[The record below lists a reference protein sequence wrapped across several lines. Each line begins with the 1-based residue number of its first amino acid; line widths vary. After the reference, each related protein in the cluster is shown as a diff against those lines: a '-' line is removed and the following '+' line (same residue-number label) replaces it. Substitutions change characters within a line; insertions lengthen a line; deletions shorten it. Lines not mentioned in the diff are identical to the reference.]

1 MAGGPSSSPMLHRTA
16 ESVNNSRVKEERE
29 TAKSKL
35 LDAKFNISV
44 FSGQMKMLRNRLTI
58 FLETYPDPLVPR
70 DKSKAYPLGV
80 TSEMEQR
87 WIKMIEESRQ

>member
-1 MAGGPSSSPMLHRTA
+1 MAGGPSSSPLLHRTA
-16 ESVNNSRVKEERE
+16 ESINNSRVKEERE
-29 TAKSKL
+29 TARSKL

-44 FSGQMKMLRNRLTI
+44 FFEPMELLRNSLTM
-58 FLETYPDPLVPR
+58 FLESYSDPLVPR

-87 WIKMIEESRQ
+87 WIRMIEESRQ

>member
-1 MAGGPSSSPMLHRTA
+1 MLHRTA
-16 ESVNNSRVKEERE
+16 ESINSSRVKEERE

-35 LDAKFNISV
+35 LDAKFNI
-44 FSGQMKMLRNRLTI
+44 K
-58 FLETYPDPLVPR
+58 TYPDPLVPR